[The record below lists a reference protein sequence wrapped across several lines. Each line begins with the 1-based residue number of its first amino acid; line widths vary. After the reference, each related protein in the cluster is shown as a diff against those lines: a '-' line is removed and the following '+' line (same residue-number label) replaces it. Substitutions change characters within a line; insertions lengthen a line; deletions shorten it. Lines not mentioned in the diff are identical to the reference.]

1 MFVSCILILV
11 VGFSGGSDDEESAY
25 SAEDP
30 GLIPDSGRSA
40 GEGDG
45 NPLWYS
51 RLENSMDRGLWWA
64 IVHGVA
70 KSQVLLSN

>member
-11 VGFSGGSDDEESAY
+11 VGFSGGSDDEESAC

-51 RLENSMDRGLWWA
+51 RLENP
-64 IVHGVA
+64 HGQRNLA
-70 KSQVLLSN
+70 GYSSWDHKESDTTE